1 MGKEFTMLEGFE
13 GGEKEIELSLELSIG
28 GNYRKS
34 ENPKK
39 VDGEHMKRPGFI
51 SRSDFYC
58 VKGDLGAENGLEFVD
73 LNRKREIQALR
84 RQEARKKREEK
95 LKKSMGSR
103 GLNLGGCVEDKLWLE
118 AQQFQSRVGDRE
130 TKENENFSAEAV
142 RKKEK
147 NGINSINEAAKDL
160 KLSLNNGVMEIKI
173 QGTNNSGQ
181 QIPVQCFYPYLPSAN
196 GYLGWG
202 MNAGKGEVDKT
213 TVVQPGTYS
222 NGNSS
227 MDCDSIHSDRKAVS
241 DGSFERSSAISDY
254 QSMVQKGGSVSNGD
268 TGSNSSSSH
277 MLEQLESNV
286 SLAKIEPKDGSVGA
300 AKYTIK
306 KASSSIPQS
315 SPIQLTEKSK
325 SDTNSYQTTGICSSQ
340 PENRASSP
348 SKESNGIIS
357 KPPKPQNQIQKAASL
372 SHMPCVSTT
381 GNGPNGKTITGF
393 LYKYTRSEVSI
404 MCVCHGSSFSP
415 AGFVEHAGGID
426 ISHPLRHI
434 TVVPSA
440 FG

>member
-13 GGEKEIELSLELSIG
+13 RGEKEIELSLELSIG

-39 VDGEHMKRPGFI
+39 VDEENIKGPDFI

-58 VKGDLGAENGLEFVD
+58 VNGDLGTENGLEFVD

-95 LKKSMGSR
+95 LKRGMGSR
-103 GLNLGGCVEDKLWLE
+103 GINVGGCVEDKLWSE

-147 NGINSINEAAKDL
+147 NGINSISEAAKDL
-160 KLSLNNGVMEIKI
+160 NLSLNNGVNVMEIKI
-173 QGTNNSGQ
+173 QGTSNSCQ
-181 QIPVQCFYPYLPSAN
+181 QIPVQCFYPYLPCAN
-196 GYLGWG
+196 GYPGWG
-202 MNAGKGEVDKT
+202 VNAGKGEVDKIR
-213 TVVQPGTYS
+213 PGTYS

-254 QSMVQKGGSVSNGD
+254 QSMVQKGGSLSNSD

-300 AKYTIK
+300 AKHTIK
-306 KASSSIPQS
+306 KASSSIPQL

-325 SDTNSYQTTGICSSQ
+325 SDTNSNRTTGICLSQ
-340 PENRASSP
+340 ADNRAFSP
-348 SKESNGIIS
+348 LKESNGIIS
-357 KPPKPQNQIQKAASL
+357 KPSKPQNQIQKAASL